1 MDLCEDDNI
10 QIRRQAIKDLPL
22 LCKDTVEH
30 VERIADTLSQL
41 LVVEDQLELQQV
53 HMSLQQ
59 LLKFDA
65 KSALNGVVSTIFNSF
80 VFLVV
85 LVICVHLAIKY
96 HVPILKIVLYLF
108 ICSLFK
114 LPPAT
119 S

>member
-80 VFLVV
+80 FRGF